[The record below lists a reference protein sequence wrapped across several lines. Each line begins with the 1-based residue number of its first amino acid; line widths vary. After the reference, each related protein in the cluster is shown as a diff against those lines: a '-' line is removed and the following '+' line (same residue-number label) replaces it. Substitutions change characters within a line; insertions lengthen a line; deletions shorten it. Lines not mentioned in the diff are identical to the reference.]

1 MANNNDYGYFG
12 KGTEGYAHYK
22 QAFDESQKQQ
32 QPSPPPRPSSG
43 LPGYVWVIIGIATIL
58 FVYAL
63 VTGFGLDVAFES
75 AGYFLV
81 AVFILWKIFS
91 S

>member
-22 QAFDESQKQQ
+22 QAFDESQKQKQ
-32 QPSPPPRPSSG
+32 STPSRRTSSG
-43 LPGYVWVIIGIATIL
+43 LPGYVWVIIGIAIIL
-58 FVYAL
+58 FISAL
-63 VTGFGLDVAFES
+63 VMDFDLNVAFDS